1 MEKNNWSTGDTE
13 QEQTSSIHCF
23 IRGVTTLPEVCLTH
37 YKSKMKKGRR
47 GGRKK
52 GERAERKEKD
62 TVQGHM
68 EEMCSKVGPQMEG
81 LGQHQAL
88 QQLAAKF

>member
-1 MEKNNWSTGDTE
+1 MVEVDTE
-13 QEQTSSIHCF
+13 LKQTSYIHCF
-23 IRGVTTLPEVCLTH
+23 IRGITTQPEVCRTH
-37 YKSKMKKGRR
+37 YKSKRKKERR

-62 TVQGHM
+62 SVQGHM